1 MPTTQDG
8 GMENDMKKEFTCIV
22 CPNGCTIM
30 AEYDGKPET
39 ITTAGAL
46 CRRGDAYVRQELT
59 NPCRT
64 ISSSVLVTGGE
75 SDLVS
80 VRLTSPIPLA
90 KIPEAMEMIRGLR
103 IKAPVAAGD
112 VLLPDLFETG
122 SNVIATRSVKQKV
135 R

>member
-1 MPTTQDG
+1 
-8 GMENDMKKEFTCIV
+8 
-22 CPNGCTIM
+22 M
-30 AEYDGKPET
+30 AEYGGKPET

-90 KIPEAMEMIRGLR
+90 KIPEAMEMIRCLR

-112 VLLPDLFETG
+112 VLLPNLLETG
-122 SNVIATRSVKQKV
+122 SNVIATRSVKLKV